1 MPLALLNIDLAAT
14 FLSIA
19 GLGKPRH
26 MDRRSLLPTFKKPV
40 MKMRDAF
47 LIERGKMTFERYSL
61 VSEDKENVVE
71 QTHSSE

>member
-19 GLGKPRH
+19 GLGKLRH

-47 LIERGKMTFERYSL
+47 LIERYSL

>member
-14 FLSIA
+14 FLGIA
-19 GLGKPRH
+19 GLGKTRH

-40 MKMRDAF
+40 MKMR
-47 LIERGKMTFERYSL
+47 IERGKMTFERYSL